1 METPV
6 SLLLL
11 CSCLAAVLGEQA
23 FFIAAPSVVHFG
35 VVEWIGVQLQKG
47 YPKTSVR
54 LYFEE
59 EITKT
64 RCSQPVNVEV
74 GGSDDNI
81 QTRVALKL
89 DTEKVR
95 DLAIYKDEVPY
106 LLLVAEMGNQRKIV
120 RVLLSKKMGY
130 IFIQTDQPIYT
141 PSEKV
146 QFRVFTLDHTMKPTE
161 KSVSVSVFNSLGNR
175 VFHKDMRSVAGV
187 VSQHMMIPDVTDPG
201 TWKIVAHYQDGEKT
215 AESQNFEVRK
225 FVLPSFDVQILP
237 QTMYYHVKEEEFSFM
252 ISVTYTYGEKVN
264 GSAHVRFG
272 IIDEAGKTTFM
283 KGLEQNQ
290 QVRDG
295 EAKFKISSRNLTAK
309 LGKSMSDLVDFRL
322 YIAVT
327 VIETSSGELQE
338 ADLKSVVF
346 VDSRLRLDLTKTK
359 KFLIPGVPFRVW
371 ASVTFADGTPA
382 SDKLVEVSVSDSG
395 QNVQRETSRTNKEGT
410 VVLDINVPGTV
421 SMLDIKASVSDE
433 GETSQAQMQASL
445 YNSQSKS
452 YLYIRV
458 QSAVIQPG
466 EGLKIGF
473 KANSNQLPS
482 SGFFY
487 YMLVSRGQISRLGKL
502 QLSNLAEVSET
513 VTPDLIPS
521 FRIVGFYFTANHE
534 LVADSVWV
542 DVQDTC
548 EGTLAVKADKG
559 IYSPGNTMKV
569 TLHTGADAPRVALLA
584 VDTAMYALNRDNR
597 VTSRKVFAAMNSY
610 DIGCSFGGGANNVG
624 VFNDAGLSFI
634 TNQVT
639 SQMRKGFACDT
650 GFRRQTRSLDIQ
662 AKIVSK
668 VNEYTDDKLKRCCKD
683 GFTLLP
689 MKSTC
694 KQRANR
700 VRRRRS
706 QQCSQVFLECCLKG
720 EELRKKQRNQQQLK
734 GVARSTLEEEDD
746 FLDESYS
753 SPRQFF
759 PRSWMWDI
767 VDTTKGKMF
776 QKPIPDSIT
785 TWEIQAISF
794 SPTKGF
800 CVADPSTV
808 TVFKE
813 VFVSLRLPYSV
824 KRFEQLEVRAVIYNY
839 MDQMR
844 EMSVHL
850 RAEEGLCAPATGS
863 LGRLLRVTVPPR
875 SSLPVF
881 FSVVPMK
888 LGEIP
893 VSVRLFDKESSMGVD
908 SVIKLLRVVA
918 EGVEMRVEETHNI
931 DPADKKLRLFSFD
944 GVDPPNTVPDS
955 QTSIFMRVSG
965 QVFNKERVENL
976 FSPQGIRQLI
986 RMPTGCG
993 EQTMISMGPAAY
1005 STRYLDHSKQWKE
1018 LPAGLRD
1025 QALEFIR
1032 AGYTRIL
1039 TYKKKDGSYGA
1050 WIDYGSSTWLTAF
1063 VLKTLSQVRSYAD
1076 VQNEEIEDPASY
1088 LLTQQ
1093 LDSGEFHDPK
1103 PVIHRE
1109 MQGGVGGVDSRISL
1123 TAFVTIALH
1132 HSLAAQTGEKLQR
1145 VKDAI
1150 DKSTEYLQDKI
1161 LKVNR
1166 PYSLAIS
1173 AYALALTKPE
1183 SSAAHQAVE
1192 ILKSQA
1198 IEDREKGVVFWEA
1211 DSELRLQGEDKAH
1224 LVPQAQA
1231 ITVETTA
1238 YGLLAALANREQE
1251 LAESV
1256 YRWLSEQQNYGGGFR
1271 STQDTVVALEA
1282 LSEFE
1287 IRKDPNIP
1295 PPKLEIKLSS
1305 LGKNLN
1311 QRVTLETSAIGVEED
1326 LRRFV
1331 GNTIDINV
1339 GGSGKGSFTVL
1350 KIYNSME
1357 PKTSCSDLKIEVTV
1371 TGKVKYTPAVVDYY
1385 EYEDGEEPP
1394 QSDQA
1399 MSELDWFDAR
1409 SRRKRDATGHESSK
1423 KSVVN
1428 YQVCIWHSSAANL
1441 SGMAIADITMLSGFE
1456 ADTEDLD
1463 KLKGLAD
1470 QYINHYESTEGR
1482 LLLYFDGIPPEQEC
1496 IEFGAKQIIPIG
1508 LVQPATAT
1516 LYDYYEPDR
1525 KCTTFY
1531 NAPGRSTF
1539 VSTLCSGEV
1548 CQCAEKPCHK
1558 QQETYSKKLT
1568 KDLRMSH
1575 ACFDPIVNYGYTVKV
1590 LSIVEQ
1596 NNFQV
1601 YKCTITRTLQYNR
1614 DELVAPGSI
1623 RFFLKRRQCKGSLS
1637 EDQQYLIMGNDGKTT
1652 DQQGHMQYLLDS
1664 SSWIEELPNEEKCRG
1679 SAYRRYC
1686 KGLTDFLDEYESSG
1700 CTV

>member
-1 METPV
+1 
-6 SLLLL
+6 SLQID
-11 CSCLAAVLGEQA
+11 AE
-23 FFIAAPSVVHFG
+23 
-35 VVEWIGVQLQKG
+35 
-47 YPKTSVR
+47 R
-54 LYFEE
+54 
-59 EITKT
+59 
-64 RCSQPVNVEV
+64 
-74 GGSDDNI
+74 
-81 QTRVALKL
+81 
-89 DTEKVR
+89 VR
-95 DLAIYKDEVPY
+95 DLAVYKEKVPY
-106 LLLVAEMGNQRKIV
+106 LLLVAEMNNQRKMV

-130 IFIQTDQPIYT
+130 IFIQTNQPIYT
-141 PSEKV
+141 PSQKV
-146 QFRVFTLDHTMKPTE
+146 QFRVFTLDHAMKPTE

-175 VFHKDMRSVAGV
+175 VFHQDMRSVAGV
-187 VSQHMMIPDVTDPG
+187 VSQQVVIPDVTEPG
-201 TWKIVAHYQDGEKT
+201 TWKIVAHYQDGQET
-215 AESQNFEVRK
+215 AESHHFEVRK
-225 FVLPSFDVQILP
+225 FVLPSFDIQIRP

-252 ISVTYTYGEKVN
+252 IHVTYTYGETVT
-264 GSAHVRFG
+264 GSAHARFG
-272 IIDEAGKTTFM
+272 IIDETGKTTFI

-290 QVRDG
+290 QVIDG
-295 EAKFKISSRNLTAK
+295 DAKFKISSRDLTAK
-309 LGKSMSDLVDFRL
+309 LNKNMGDLVDFRL
-322 YIAVT
+322 YIAMT

-346 VDSRLRLDLTKTK
+346 VDSHLRVDLTKTK
-359 KFLIPGVPFRVW
+359 KFLTPGVPVRVW
-371 ASVTFADGTPA
+371 VSVTFPDGTPA
-382 SDKLVEVSVSDSG
+382 SDKLVAVSVSESG
-395 QNVQRETSRTNKEGT
+395 QNAQSEKFKTNQEGT
-410 VVLDINVPGTV
+410 GVVEINVPGTV
-421 SMLDIKASVSDE
+421 SMLNIKASVSDK
-433 GETSQAQMQASL
+433 GETSQAQMQAKL
-445 YNSQSKS
+445 YNSQTKS
-452 YLYIRV
+452 YLSIRV

-466 EGLKIGF
+466 GGLKIGF
-473 KANSNQLPS
+473 KAISNQLPNF
-482 SGFFY
+482 GFFY
-487 YMLVSRGQISRLGKL
+487 YMLVSRGQIVRLGKL
-502 QLSNLAEVSET
+502 RLSHLAETSET

-521 FRIVGFYFTANHE
+521 FRIVGFYFTANQE

-548 EGTLAVKADKG
+548 EGMLEVKLDRPK
-559 IYSPGNTMKV
+559 YSPGQTMKV
-569 TLHTGADAPRVALLA
+569 TLQTGADTPRVALLA
-584 VDTAMYALNRDNR
+584 VDTAMYALNRDSR
-597 VTSRKVFAAMNSY
+597 FTSRKVFAAMNSY

-634 TNQVT
+634 SNEVV
-639 SQMRKGFACDT
+639 SEMRTGFGCDT

-668 VNEYTDDKLKRCCKD
+668 VNEYTDDNLKRCCKD

-689 MKSTC
+689 MKITC
-694 KQRANR
+694 EQRANR

-706 QQCSQVFLECCLKG
+706 QECSQVFLECCLKG
-720 EELRKKQRNQQQLK
+720 AELRKRQKQNQQRLK
-734 GVARSTLEEEDD
+734 GVARTIVDEEED
-746 FLDESYS
+746 FLDENYS

-759 PRSWMWDI
+759 PHSWLWDI
-767 VDTTKGKMF
+767 VDTTKGKVIS
-776 QKPIPDSIT
+776 KPLPDSIT

-794 SPTKGF
+794 SQAKGKSILICF

-813 VFVSLRLPYSV
+813 VFVSLHLPYSV

-839 MDQMR
+839 MDEPR

-850 RAEEGLCAPATGS
+850 RAEEGLCAPAIDS
-863 LGRLLRVTVPPR
+863 LGRLLHVTVPKH
-875 SSLPVF
+875 SSLPVY

-893 VSVRLFDKESSMGVD
+893 VSVRLFDKEYSMGVD
-908 SVIKLLRVVA
+908 SIIKLLRVVA
-918 EGVEMRVEETHNI
+918 EGVEMRMEETHNI
-931 DPADKKLRLFSFD
+931 NLADRKLKSFTFD
-944 GVDPPNTVPDS
+944 GSHPSNTVPDS
-955 QTSIFMRVSG
+955 QTSIFMRVNG

-976 FSPQGIRQLI
+976 ISPEGIRNLI

-993 EQTMISMGPAAY
+993 EQTMISMAPATY

-1025 QALEFIR
+1025 QALEFIK

-1050 WIDYGSSTWLTAF
+1050 WIHYDSSTWLTAF
-1063 VLKTLSQVRSYAD
+1063 VLKTLSQVRSYID

-1093 LDSGEFHDPK
+1093 LHNGEFQDPK

-1145 VKDAI
+1145 VKAAI

-1161 LKVNR
+1161 MTSVKR

-1173 AYALALTKPE
+1173 VYALALTKPG
-1183 SSAAHQAVE
+1183 SSAAHQLLEV
-1192 ILKSQA
+1192 LKNQA
-1198 IEDREKGVVFWEA
+1198 IESQGVVFWEA
-1211 DSELRLQGEDKAH
+1211 DSDLRLKGEDKAH
-1224 LVPQAQA
+1224 SVPQAQA
-1231 ITVETTA
+1231 ITVEMTA
-1238 YGLLAALANREQE
+1238 YGLLAALANKDKE

-1256 YRWLSEQQNYGGGFR
+1256 YLWLSEQQNYGGGFR
-1271 STQDTVVALEA
+1271 STQVSQTWVQITNLRCFKHREGTPLICEYLQHIGERERHRDQGAHFYLF
-1282 LSEFE
+1282 LSHV
-1287 IRKDPNIP
+1287 
-1295 PPKLEIKLSS
+1295 
-1305 LGKNLN
+1305 
-1311 QRVTLETSAIGVEED
+1311 Q
-1326 LRRFV
+1326 RFV
-1331 GNTIDINV
+1331 GSKINIDV
-1339 GGSGKGSFTVL
+1339 GGSGKGSLTVL

-1357 PKTSCSDLKIEVTV
+1357 PKTSCNDLKIEVTV
-1371 TGKVKYTPAVVDYY
+1371 TGKVKYTSIVLDYY
-1385 EYEDGEEPP
+1385 DYEDGENPP

-1409 SRRKRDATGHESSK
+1409 SRRKRDATGHKSSK

-1482 LLLYFDGIPPEQEC
+1482 LLLYFDGI
-1496 IEFGAKQIIPIG
+1496 IPIG

-1531 NAPGRSTF
+1531 NAPGRGSF

-1558 QQETYSKKLT
+1558 QQETYSKTLT

-1575 ACFDPIVNYGYTVKV
+1575 ACFDPIVHYGYTVEV
-1590 LSIVEQ
+1590 ISIVEQ

-1601 YKCTITRTLQYNR
+1601 YKCTITRTLQYNK

-1637 EDQQYLIMGNDGKTT
+1637 LGHQYLIMGNDGKTT
-1652 DQQGHMQYLLDS
+1652 DQQGHIQYLLDS
-1664 SSWIEELPNEEKCRG
+1664 STWIEEMPNEDKCKG
-1679 SAYRRYC
+1679 IAYRRYC